1 MITIEEI
8 EKMLPDGA
16 RILTPSVRAECIIGK
31 AKFTIYVSSDKGF
44 YFKAKGKKWRFVSG
58 LNNIHKE
65 VAALQDKNSVKRG
78 KALDE
83 GERNKLLLSKLID
96 AIEPLSTVIK
106 PDHTYEVGKDMH
118 LFIDKDTNK
127 VKVHYKVMVQYKE
140 WNSLPRY
147 RKTSHLR
154 PAIAIDRMANF
165 DPALAV
171 LIKENDAGGVVA
183 KRISK
188 ALKRRG
194 ERAEAAEGVLKA
206 IQAVGYAAAS
216 PECQEYLVVWKVG
229 DTLISYDAAFHK
241 FLIYG
246 EWRLPMAA
254 LEKLAEVEPSVA
266 ETLADPEFK
275 L

>member
-1 MITIEEI
+1 MITIKEI

-16 RILTPSVRAECIIGK
+16 RILTSSVRAECITGK
-31 AKFTIYVSSDKGF
+31 TKFAIYVSSDKGF
-44 YFKAKGKKWRFVSG
+44 YFKAKGKKWRFVNG
-58 LNNIHKE
+58 LNISKE
-65 VAALQDKNSVKRG
+65 VIAIQAKEDTKRG
-78 KALDE
+78 KTLDE
-83 GERNKLLLSKLID
+83 SERNRVLLSKLLD
-96 AIEPLSTVIK
+96 AIEPLSTTIK
-106 PDHTYEVGKDMH
+106 PDHTYEVGTDMH
-118 LFIDKDTNK
+118 LYIDKNTNK
-127 VKVHYKVMVQYKE
+127 VKVQHKVIVQYGG

-188 ALKRRG
+188 ALKRRE

-206 IQAVGYAAAS
+206 IQAVGHAAES
-216 PECQEYLVVWKVG
+216 PKNQEYLDTWLVG
-229 DTLISYDAAFHK
+229 PASISYDAAFHK
-241 FLIYG
+241 FLLEG

-254 LEKLAEVEPSVA
+254 LEKLAELVPSVA
-266 ETLADPEFK
+266 ETLANPEFK